1 MQEPV
6 SSENDVEDVL
16 SSIRRLVAQG
26 GRKGR
31 ASHDET
37 RQAPTPAGKFVL
49 TPDFRISEPA
59 GGNAQS
65 PAAPGS
71 ESPAS
76 PPLAESDDAAAGD
89 SLPDRTHSSIA
100 ELERTILELEAAIGA
115 QNIEFEPDGS
125 EDPAQEAATAVP
137 LPRLRRQEEDEKAPA
152 MTAPE
157 DRVPGFA
164 SSRAARQDEAAH
176 EARHVTEHET
186 APAPDA
192 EASGVPA
199 LDAPATGDA
208 GTPEPAAL
216 PLDEDALRD
225 IIREVLQE
233 ELRGELGLRIT
244 RNVRKLVRR
253 EIRRTLE
260 SLGIE

>member
-1 MQEPV
+1 MQEPF

-31 ASHDET
+31 VADDDSPPANE
-37 RQAPTPAGKFVL
+37 PAGKFVL

-59 GGNAQS
+59 QESAQTPAASGSETPATLPLPESEGS
-65 PAAPGS
+65 PA
-71 ESPAS
+71 E
-76 PPLAESDDAAAGD
+76 D
-89 SLPDRTHSSIA
+89 SLADRTHSSIA
-100 ELERTILELEAAIGA
+100 ELERTILELEAAIGE

-137 LPRLRRQEEDEKAPA
+137 LPRLRRQAEALPA
-152 MTAPE
+152 MAPPE
-157 DRVPGFA
+157 DRAPDFA
-164 SSRAARQDEAAH
+164 SVRAARQEAAAH
-176 EARHVTEHET
+176 EARPVTEGET
-186 APAPDA
+186 ATDTPAPDL
-192 EASGVPA
+192 PA
-199 LDAPATGDA
+199 MDAPATGDA

-216 PLDEDALRD
+216 PLDEDALRS